1 MKKQI
6 LPACVMLVLS
16 LVITVGSLTFL
27 GPCVHEDGTAGACTW
42 AARALLALG
51 CVLAVIS
58 AAAFVSR
65 RARFGAYLSGAAVC
79 AVLTPGTFISLCRMD
94 TMRCRAV
101 MRPAMILL
109 FGAAA
114 LCCLAG
120 ALLCAK
126 EERKGMG
133 RRP

>member
-16 LVITVGSLTFL
+16 LVITVGSFTFL

-42 AARALLALG
+42 AARALLALS

-58 AAAFVSR
+58 AAALVSR

-79 AVLTPGTFISLCRMD
+79 AAGVLTPGTLISLCRMD

-109 FGAAA
+109 FAAAGIAA
-114 LCCLAG
+114 LCG
-120 ALLCAK
+120 AVFCAK
-126 EERKGMG
+126 DRPKGTK
-133 RRP
+133 